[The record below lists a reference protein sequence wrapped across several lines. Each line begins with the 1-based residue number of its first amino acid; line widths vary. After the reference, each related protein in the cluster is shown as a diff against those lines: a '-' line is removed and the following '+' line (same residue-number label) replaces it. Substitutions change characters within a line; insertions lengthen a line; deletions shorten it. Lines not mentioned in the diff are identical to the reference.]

1 MILNKNNTMPANLT
15 VLLAGAIVPL
25 AFAPFG
31 YSLLAVACLAL
42 LFYLCHK
49 STAKTAFIRS
59 FLFGF
64 GYFGAG
70 VYWLHIS
77 INLFGGMNLAGAL
90 FFTYLLVTVLA
101 LFPAIFISLGNR
113 FFNSTAIYAY
123 AFLWIIAEWLRG
135 WIFTGFPWL
144 NLGTSQ
150 TDSVLAAFAP
160 MVGDYGVG
168 LVVAL
173 LAAAVVVVISGRVAA
188 KLVALG
194 LASIMILSAAVFK
207 ESTWAN
213 ALGEELDVVLVQ
225 GAIPQEI
232 KWLRDQRQKT
242 MKIYSELTQ
251 PYWNSDLVLWPET
264 AIPSLYQT
272 AGDFLQRIALDRS
285 DSNAI
290 FMSGIAYQE
299 QETGRYYNSILLID
313 DKHRFYH
320 KHQLVPFGEYL
331 PLRSVLGNVLKF
343 LKIPMSDFSAGD
355 ENLKVFVTGKAKL
368 GMSIC
373 YEDAYGKQIRKSLPE
388 AEILINVS
396 NDAWFGDSLAP
407 HQHLQIARMRAME
420 NQRYLLRA
428 TNTGISAIIDP
439 RGKVVAQ
446 SPQFQPHALA
456 GTVQR
461 YQGATPFSRWGNY
474 PVLMVCSL
482 ALLLLL
488 ASSRLRKSPD
498 RP

>member
-1 MILNKNNTMPANLT
+1 MILNNNNAMPANLT
-15 VLLAGAIVPL
+15 ALLAGSVVPL

-31 YSLLAVACLAL
+31 YYILAFVCLAL

-49 STAKTAFIRS
+49 STAKTAFIRAY
-59 FLFGF
+59 LFGF
-64 GYFGAG
+64 GYFGVG

-90 FFTYLLVTVLA
+90 FFTYLLVAVLA
-101 LFPAIFISLGNR
+101 LFPAVFISLGNR
-113 FFNSTAIYAY
+113 FFNSKAIYAY
-123 AFLWIIAEWLRG
+123 AFLWISGEWCRG
-135 WIFTGFPWL
+135 WFLTGFPWL
-144 NLGTSQ
+144 NTGTSQ

-160 MVGDYGVG
+160 LVGDYGVG

-173 LAAAVVVVISGRVAA
+173 MGAAIVLVISGRLTE
-188 KLVALG
+188 KLLALG
-194 LASIMILSAAVFK
+194 TATVLLISAVVLK
-207 ESTWAN
+207 ESTWAE

-232 KWLRDQRQKT
+232 KWQRDQRLAT
-242 MKIYSELTQ
+242 MEIYSELTQ

-264 AIPSLYQT
+264 AIPSLYHT
-272 AGDFLQRIALDRS
+272 AGDFLQRIIQDRADS
-285 DSNAI
+285 DAI
-290 FMSGIAYQE
+290 FMSGLAYQD
-299 QETGRYYNSILLID
+299 QETRNYYNSILLMD
-313 DKHRFYH
+313 DQHRFYH

-331 PLRSVLGNVLKF
+331 PLRSLLGNVLQF
-343 LKIPMSDFSAGD
+343 LQIPMSDFSAGD
-355 ENLKVFVTGKAKL
+355 ENMKVIATDKAIL

-373 YEDAYGKQIRKSLPE
+373 YEDAYGTQIRKSMPD

-420 NQRYLLRA
+420 NRRYLLRA

-439 RGKVVAQ
+439 RGKITAQ
-446 SPQFQPHALA
+446 SPQFEPHALA

-461 YQGATPFSRWGNY
+461 YQGATPFSRWGNS
-474 PVLMVCSL
+474 PVLVVCGL

-488 ASSRLRKSPD
+488 SSRFRKPAD